1 MRIIEWSFKEF
12 NLFGYS
18 TQLAPSSWQSLECSQ
33 LGCKSCIMRKI
44 WFVQSRRNLRKFPFF
59 TTSNSTA
66 KDFVLLAF
74 FLLCFYFAKKPS
86 IYKICICR
94 RPFTHFKKKNINFH
108 SSIKK
113 TIRHPYIS
121 DSEFLEKVNN
131 VDKSS
136 VKIMYFGESMF
147 KLQYYHQTP
156 RR

>member
-1 MRIIEWSFKEF
+1 
-12 NLFGYS
+12 
-18 TQLAPSSWQSLECSQ
+18 
-33 LGCKSCIMRKI
+33 MRKI

-113 TIRHPYIS
+113 PSAIHTSQTQNFSKKWIMWINLLSKLCILVKVCLNYNIIIRHPGGKQVCVVGL
-121 DSEFLEKVNN
+121 FHLK
-131 VDKSS
+131 K
-136 VKIMYFGESMF
+136 
-147 KLQYYHQTP
+147 
-156 RR
+156 R